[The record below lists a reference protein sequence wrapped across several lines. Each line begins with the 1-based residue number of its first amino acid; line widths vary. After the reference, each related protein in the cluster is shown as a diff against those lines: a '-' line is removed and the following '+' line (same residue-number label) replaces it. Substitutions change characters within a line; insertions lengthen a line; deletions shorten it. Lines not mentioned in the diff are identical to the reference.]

1 MRQFVTVAEELHF
14 GRAAARLN
22 MAQPPLSQAIRRL
35 EISLGVDLFNRTK
48 RNVELSPAGRAFLI
62 EARRTLL
69 QADVARKMAQNAA
82 IAAPEVRISFIGPA
96 LFQVLPEILV
106 RFRVAAPE
114 VHARLFEVSTPLQ
127 ISGILNGDFHIG
139 FITHGIRHAG
149 CESRL
154 VERSGF
160 VAAVPSASTIGE
172 RRSISLAELAEHP
185 FIMPPRKFTEQSETM
200 DLFKNV
206 GVVPRIEQEASQT
219 NTTLSLVSAGLGC
232 SLVMA
237 TSALQNIRNVS
248 FLTIEDDLSQ
258 APWEMAMAWHPDHL
272 TAEARIFLEVA
283 NRYLEENPR
292 LLDAEAYRSWL

>member
-48 RNVELSPAGRAFLI
+48 RNVELSAAGRAFLV

-82 IAAPEVRISFIGPA
+82 TEAPEVRISFIGPA
-96 LFQVLPEILV
+96 LFQVLPELLV
-106 RFRVAAPE
+106 RFRAQQPH
-114 VHARLFEVSTPLQ
+114 VHARLFEITTPQQ
-127 ISGILNGDFHIG
+127 IAGIMAGDYHLG
-139 FITHGIRHAG
+139 FITQGIQHAG

-160 VAAVPSASTIGE
+160 VAAVPSSSTLAS
-172 RRSISLAELAEHP
+172 RRSVTLAELAEHP
-185 FIMPPRKFTEQSETM
+185 FIMPPRKFAEQSETLN
-200 DLFKNV
+200 LFKTV

-219 NTTLSLVSAGLGC
+219 NTSLSLVGAGLGC
-232 SLVMA
+232 SLAMA
-237 TSALQNIRNVS
+237 TAALQTVRNVT
-248 FLTIEDDLSQ
+248 FLRIEDELPH
-258 APWEMAMAWHPDHL
+258 ARWEMAMAWHPDHL
-272 TAEARIFLEVA
+272 TPETRIFLDIVNDHLA
-283 NRYLEENPR
+283 DNPQ
-292 LLDAEAYRSWL
+292 LLDIDAYKAWI